1 MKGLRET
8 DARYTETAV
17 SAAEKAVDE
26 TERGLSLSY
35 ARTLSWCSL
44 AVVLLTLCSGRRSSR
59 LCSPKI

>member
-26 TERGLSLSY
+26 TERGCRSVM
-35 ARTLSWCSL
+35 R
-44 AVVLLTLCSGRRSSR
+44 VRFPGVLWPWFS
-59 LCSPKI
+59 